1 MSKKVTELKA
11 IIADRKAKNQEILK
25 KLEAEIRETS
35 KRLEDI
41 NSKMSAITDADQYRE
56 LVKQR
61 NEESAMLEFFQMR
74 RKSIEAERLIDDEE
88 YKQIVSDA
96 RAEFEALKMD
106 YSKKIFPEID
116 KIMHEFSEYLEKVTD
131 LNTALQEV
139 CTFAGKTHL
148 SFTAGDIA
156 TFIDPQDPYHYFLD
170 AYLRYLRCKSI

>member
-1 MSKKVTELKA
+1 MSKKATELKA

-41 NSKMSAITDADQYRE
+41 NSKMSATTDADQYRE
-56 LVKQR
+56 LVKQKT
-61 NEESAMLEFFQMR
+61 EENSMLEFFQMR
-74 RKSIEAERLIDDEE
+74 KKSVETKRLTDEE
-88 YKQIVSDA
+88 YKQIVSDT

-116 KIMHEFSEYLEKVTD
+116 KIMHEFSEYLEKVKD
-131 LNTALQEV
+131 LNTAIQEV
-139 CTFAGKTHL
+139 CAFAGKAH
-148 SFTAGDIA
+148 FPFVAGDIA

>member
-1 MSKKVTELKA
+1 MSKKATELKA
-11 IIADRKAKNQEILK
+11 IIADRRAKNQEIIK

-41 NSKMSAITDADQYRE
+41 NSKMSATTDADQYRE

-61 NEESAMLEFFQMR
+61 TEESSMLEFFQMR
-74 RKSIEAERLIDDEE
+74 RKSVEAERLTDEE

-116 KIMHEFSEYLEKVTD
+116 KIMHDFSEYLEKVTD
-131 LNTALQEV
+131 LNKAIQEV
-139 CTFAGKTHL
+139 CSFAGKTHL

-156 TFIDPQDPYHYFLD
+156 TFTDPKDPYHYFLD
-170 AYLRYLRCKSI
+170 GYLRYLRCKSI

>member
-1 MSKKVTELKA
+1 MNKKATELKA
-11 IIADRKAKNQEILK
+11 IIAERKAKNKETIN

-61 NEESAMLEFFQMR
+61 TEESSMLEFFQMR
-74 RKSIEAERLIDDEE
+74 KKSVEAEHLTDAE
-88 YKQIVSDA
+88 YKRIVSDA

-131 LNTALQEV
+131 LNTAIQEA

-148 SFTAGDIA
+148 SFVAGDIA

-170 AYLRYLRCKSI
+170 AYLRYLKCKSI

>member
-1 MSKKVTELKA
+1 MNKKATELKA
-11 IIADRKAKNQEILK
+11 IIAERKAKNKETIN

-41 NSKMSAITDADQYRE
+41 NSKMSAITDA
-56 LVKQR
+56 
-61 NEESAMLEFFQMR
+61 
-74 RKSIEAERLIDDEE
+74 E
-88 YKQIVSDA
+88 YKRIVSDA

-116 KIMHEFSEYLEKVTD
+116 KIMNEFSEYLEKVTD
-131 LNTALQEV
+131 LNTAIQEA

-148 SFTAGDIA
+148 SFIAGDIA

-170 AYLRYLRCKSI
+170 AYLRYLKCKSI